1 MDKGS
6 VTTQKK
12 GGIGGGPFEWED
24 LKALVGPSHHDLSFC
39 VFSNATYIKINK

>member
-24 LKALVGPSHHDLSFC
+24 LKALVGPSHHDLSFMYL
-39 VFSNATYIKINK
+39 VMLRTLKK